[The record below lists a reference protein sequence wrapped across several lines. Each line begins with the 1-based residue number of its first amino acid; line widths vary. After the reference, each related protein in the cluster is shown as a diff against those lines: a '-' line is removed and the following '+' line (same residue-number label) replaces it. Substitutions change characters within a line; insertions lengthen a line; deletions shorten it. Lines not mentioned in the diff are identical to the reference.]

1 MEETSISKLRQV
13 LKALEDVGTNVD
25 VHLQD
30 ERQWAATL
38 IESSELLMEEMVA
51 REAELDSV
59 DKYAEQERRSAPDED
74 IQVLT
79 PMVRSKTST
88 NSESNDDGA
97 SAPSQNE
104 IAIESEDSVPTP
116 TICIAPAGEPEVVG
130 EDEIRIRQVHFT
142 VISGDFKS
150 SASQYHFTRY

>member
-13 LKALEDVGTNVD
+13 LKALEDIGTNVD

-59 DKYAEQERRSAPDED
+59 DKYAEQERQSSPDED
-74 IQVLT
+74 IQVLI

-130 EDEIRIRQVHFT
+130 EDELRIRQVHFT

-150 SASQYHFTRY
+150 SAS

>member
-59 DKYAEQERRSAPDED
+59 DKYAEQERRSSPDED
-74 IQVLT
+74 IQVLI

-88 NSESNDDGA
+88 ISNDDGA

-116 TICIAPAGEPEVVG
+116 AIRIAPAGEHEVVG

-142 VISGDFKS
+142 FISGDFNS
-150 SASQYHFTRY
+150 SVF

>member
-30 ERQWAATL
+30 EQQWAATL

-59 DKYAEQERRSAPDED
+59 DKYAEQERRSSPDED
-74 IQVLT
+74 IPVLI

-97 SAPSQNE
+97 STPSQNE

-116 TICIAPAGEPEVVG
+116 AVRIAPAGEPEVVG

-142 VISGDFKS
+142 FISGDFNS
-150 SASQYHFTRY
+150 SAS